1 MPQEPKH
8 RVLVLA
14 VIARHLHDLS
24 VRHLAYL
31 FWLRE
36 KVASVAGDFDHVD
49 NFVTHL
55 DRLAREAQTE
65 NIVASPLTV
74 REFLQSYATFWPNWT
89 PAPGWAHSIWMTRE
103 RDTASAEAAK
113 RTRLADYTTEVV
125 AKAFPLISRDL
136 GMNVLRIRDRLR
148 RLSLSGLLAV
158 ADVARMLRPDKAVDY
173 CAEDDESSDARFVS
187 ALSCAV
193 LSHAFPLAG
202 DMVDEAQGDLL
213 DFCHSMFKH
222 YDNKARL
229 ATITATATKAA
240 ARCPIVGKFVEPLTL
255 GEMIG
260 GPLFEYEKCVAES
273 SSGLYFITVLGA
285 GMLRVHEMDA
295 TSNDERFI
303 ECLAS
308 DLLAHLGPALGE
320 VRLFGLT
327 PVVATTT
334 IPTQ

>member
-36 KVASVAGDFDHVD
+36 RVASIAGDFAHVEG
-49 NFVTHL
+49 FVAHL

-65 NIVASPLTV
+65 NIVASPMTV

-89 PAPGWAHSIWMTRE
+89 PSPRWARSVWVSRE
-103 RDTASAEAAK
+103 RDAASAEAAK
-113 RTRLADYTTEVV
+113 KTRLADYATEVV

-148 RLSLSGLLAV
+148 RLSLAGLLAV

-173 CAEDDESSDARFVS
+173 CAEDEESGDARFVS
-187 ALSCAV
+187 ALSCAI

-202 DMVDEAQGDLL
+202 VMVEEAQGDLI

-222 YDNKARL
+222 YDNKDRL

-240 ARCPIVGKFVEPLTL
+240 ARCPVVGELVEPLTL
-255 GEMIG
+255 SEMLS

-273 SSGLYFITVLGA
+273 SSGLYFITMLGA
-285 GMLRVHEMDA
+285 GVLRVHEMDA
-295 TSNDERFI
+295 TSNDERPV
-303 ECLAS
+303 ECLAG
-308 DLLAHLGPALGE
+308 DLLAHLGPAMGE

-327 PVVATTT
+327 PAATTATTT
-334 IPTQ
+334 Q